1 LVKGKKKREILQ
13 REKGSD
19 TGMPKVYRKDESK
32 RIGDKKKKPIL
43 VPFFTLLTLLFPS
56 LVFRHEH
63 ALPVNEQLYI

>member
-43 VPFFTLLTLLFPS
+43 VPF
-56 LVFRHEH
+56 
-63 ALPVNEQLYI
+63 LPF